1 MSLDR
6 WLELLRARG
15 VDLNAR
21 ELLDAAWLAEHMTP
35 QEESPQAPDPPDE
48 PPAGPGPAP
57 ARRPP
62 PAAPRPP
69 QKVALASGPPPPLR
83 PGPQPSVEPERPPRG
98 DPDGAEAVRVE
109 LFAYPHAIERPR
121 EFVRAL
127 RPFRRYADAG
137 GEMEVDE
144 ELTVERIAHE
154 RIWSPVLRPASGRWL
169 DVAFVVD
176 ASVSM
181 RVWRPLARELH
192 DLFLQVPFRDVRL
205 WYLHESDR
213 GVRISASATPGAQS
227 HDPAAL
233 IDMTGR
239 RLTLVLTDGCGPRW
253 RDGTAGAALRKWA
266 DAGPA
271 AILQPLPEELWD
283 RTALAPVP
291 GLLHSP
297 VPARANRSLE
307 FQALSGERPA
317 GTPVPVIRPEGPWL
331 APWARLVTGSL
342 DHGLICA
349 VTMAGGP
356 PPAKIPR
363 PAGQDAAARVAG
375 FRQGAS
381 AHAYRL
387 AGYLSYTEPLDLGLM
402 WLVQRSMFRA
412 ADPLPMAEV
421 LLSGLLRRQDEAE
434 TFTFQPGVRAVLQS
448 ALPAAEAQRVRA
460 AVSAEIGRRTAGIG
474 RKQRFWAMVAPGSGG
489 EPWTMQEA
497 FADLESTGLLPP
509 GIRPAR
515 PGLSGA
521 DVPALRRLWGEA
533 LSERRPGDPRRYGTA
548 ISLAVALLARARQS
562 DDRGALD
569 DCAALLSRA
578 RGEAELAG
586 RDRFDMID
594 GLLGW
599 ATLTR
604 FRWDRDPLTL
614 TEAVLAFADATQGRE
629 PGRRDVCGLALA
641 AVERARWTGE
651 PPDGE
656 LLLRCAGALRIPSP
670 HDPARPLVAGTLARV
685 LLVLDLVRNEGASPG
700 PGEREH
706 AIGLLRQAV
715 SAAQDD
721 DPDMLACRTDLG
733 THLLAEFRRDGRVEA
748 LAEAA
753 EQLRLAQRSCAAGEP
768 LLAWI
773 WAGLGRVQLEEF
785 RLRRTSS
792 SLERGEEALR
802 RALDR
807 LGRLPLPRD
816 HRLTCDVLNDL
827 GEVRLERFAIERRPG
842 IADDAR
848 VLLLRARDRD
858 DSRSASIDESLSR
871 LLIARYA
878 SFRDVHDLW
887 EAADHLQRLTESDA
901 EPPVRLRAARAW
913 AGCEVSAGRW
923 HRASAAYDQAI
934 SLCGQI
940 GRTADE
946 DLSTLCS
953 EAAAVELERG
963 DATGALRLAQ
973 AGLRRLT
980 DRHRS
985 TLPGLPAARGPMI
998 VINVCERRTDAL
1010 VLKAGGIEVL
1020 PLSGVSADDVN
1031 RNARDLL
1038 AATRRPDWAED
1049 EPIADTL
1056 SWLWQL
1062 VGEPVLAHLGW
1073 LSRPAA
1079 PQRRRLWWSA
1089 AGALSFLP
1097 LHAAGDGN
1105 RTMFDHVISSYLA
1118 DTRDTPRTAAALSV
1132 RTADLSRTDPYEPAR
1147 SKVRFEGTWHQVPE
1161 LASSPGRLA
1170 VLPRHEVLA
1179 GLGEPADGTAPL
1191 PAHLLAAFREVVAVM
1206 WPVPDEVR
1214 LALQDVSRQ
1223 TGERSTAWHVHDVA
1237 LELRRRFPAQPRIW
1251 AALRHFG
1258 A

>member
-21 ELLDAAWLAEHMTP
+21 EVLDAAWLAMHMAAG
-35 QEESPQAPDPPDE
+35 EDPGPRHADE
-48 PPAGPGPAP
+48 PPPETGPEPEPDP

-62 PAAPRPP
+62 PAAPAPP
-69 QKVALASGPPPPLR
+69 PKVAISSGPPPR
-83 PGPQPSVEPERPPRG
+83 PRPRPKPPEESEHPSHG
-98 DPDGAEAVRVE
+98 DPGGAEAVRVE
-109 LFAYPHAIERPR
+109 LFAYPRAIERPR

-127 RPFRRYADAG
+127 RPFRRYVDAG
-137 GEMEVDE
+137 GEVDVDE
-144 ELTVERIAHE
+144 ERTVERIAHE

-213 GVRISASATPGAQS
+213 GVLISASATPGTQS

-239 RLTLVLTDGCGPRW
+239 RLTLVLTDGCGPMW

-266 DAGPA
+266 DAGPS

-297 VPARANRSLE
+297 VPAQANRSLE
-307 FQALSGERPA
+307 FEALSGERLA

-349 VTMAGGP
+349 VTMAGGR

-363 PAGQDAAARVAG
+363 PPQQDAATRVAL

-402 WLVQRSMFRA
+402 WLVQRSMFRE

-421 LLSGLLRRQDEAE
+421 LLSGLLRRQGETE
-434 TFTFQPGVRAVLQS
+434 TFVFRPGVRSVLQS

-489 EPWTMQEA
+489 EPWTLREA
-497 FADLESTGLLPP
+497 FADLESAGLLPP
-509 GIRPAR
+509 WIRPAQ
-515 PGLSGA
+515 PDLSGA
-521 DVPALRRLWGEA
+521 DVPALRRLWDEA
-533 LSERRPGDPRRYGTA
+533 LRTRRPGDPRRYGTA
-548 ISLAVALLARARQS
+548 VSLAVALLARARQD

-586 RDRFDMID
+586 RDRLDMID

-599 ATLTR
+599 AALTR
-604 FRWDRDPLTL
+604 FRWDHDPLTL
-614 TEAVLAFADATQGRE
+614 TEAMLTFADATEGRQSR
-629 PGRRDVCGLALA
+629 RRDMCGLAIA
-641 AVERARWTGE
+641 TVERARWTGE
-651 PPDGE
+651 PADPA
-656 LLLRCAGALRIPSP
+656 LLLRCEDALRAPSP
-670 HDPARPLVAGTLARV
+670 HDPARPLMTGTLARV
-685 LLVLDLVRNEGASPG
+685 RLVLHPVRKRA
-700 PGEREH
+700 GERER
-706 AIGLLRQAV
+706 AIDLLRQAV
-715 SAAQDD
+715 SVAQDD

-733 THLLAEFRRDGRVEA
+733 AHLLAEFRRGGRVEA

-753 EQLRLAQRSCAAGEP
+753 EQLRLAQRFCLAGEP

-773 WAGLGRVQLEEF
+773 WAGLGRVHLEEF

-792 SLERGEEALR
+792 SLEQGEEALR

-816 HRLTCDVLNDL
+816 HHLTCDVLNDL

-871 LLIARYA
+871 LLIARYE
-878 SFRDVHDLW
+878 SFHDVHDLW
-887 EAADHLQRLTESDA
+887 GAADHLQRLTESDA
-901 EPPVRLRAARAW
+901 EPPVRLRAARTW

-923 HRASAAYDQAI
+923 QRASAAYDQAI
-934 SLCGQI
+934 GLCGQI

-985 TLPGLPAARGPMI
+985 PLPGLPAARGPMI

-1010 VLKAGGIEVL
+1010 VLQAGGIEVL

-1031 RNARDLL
+1031 RHARDLL
-1038 AATRRPDWAED
+1038 TATRRPDWADD

-1073 LSRPAA
+1073 LSRPPAS
-1079 PQRRRLWWSA
+1079 QRRRLWWSA

-1097 LHAAGDGN
+1097 LHAASDGK

-1118 DTRDTPRTAAALSV
+1118 DTRDTPRPAAALSV

-1214 LALQDVSRQ
+1214 LALQDVSSQ
-1223 TGERSTAWHVHDVA
+1223 AGERSTAWHVHDVA
-1237 LELRRRFPAQPRIW
+1237 LGLRRRFPAQPRIW

>member
-21 ELLDAAWLAEHMTP
+21 ELLDAAWLAAHMTP
-35 QEESPQAPDPPDE
+35 QEEARQAAPEPRHPDE
-48 PPAGPGPAP
+48 PPAGPEPEP
-57 ARRPP
+57 EPPRRPP
-62 PAAPRPP
+62 VAAPVPP
-69 QKVALASGPPPPLR
+69 PKIPIAGGPPPR
-83 PGPQPSVEPERPPRG
+83 PRPAPERHERPSRE
-98 DPDGAEAVRVE
+98 DPDAAEAVPVE
-109 LFAYPHAIERPR
+109 LFAYPRAIERPR

-127 RPFRRYADAG
+127 RPFRRYVDV
-137 GEMEVDE
+137 GEDVDVDE
-144 ELTVERIAHE
+144 ERTVERIAHE

-176 ASVSM
+176 VSVSM

-192 DLFLQVPFRDVRL
+192 DLLLQVPFRDVRL
-205 WYLHESDR
+205 WYLHGSGGR
-213 GVRISASATPGAQS
+213 VRISASATPGAES

-266 DAGPA
+266 DAGPT
-271 AILQPLPEELWD
+271 AILHPLPEELWD

-297 VPARANRSLE
+297 VPARANRSLT
-307 FQALSGERPA
+307 FQALSGEKPE

-349 VTMAGGP
+349 VTMAGGT
-356 PPAKIPR
+356 PPARIPR
-363 PAGQDAAARVAG
+363 PSLQDAATQVAN

-381 AHAYRL
+381 THAYRL

-402 WLVQRSMFRA
+402 WLVQRSMFRE

-421 LLSGLLRRQDEAE
+421 LLSGLLRRQGETE
-434 TFTFQPGVRAVLQS
+434 TFAFQPGVRSVLQS

-489 EPWTMQEA
+489 EPWTLREA
-497 FADLESTGLLPP
+497 FADLESAGLLPP
-509 GIRPAR
+509 GIGPAQ

-533 LSERRPGDPRRYGTA
+533 LRERRPGDPHRYGTA
-548 ISLAVALLARARQS
+548 VSLAVALLARARQH

-569 DCAALLSRA
+569 DCVALLSRA

-586 RDRFDMID
+586 RDRLDVID
-594 GLLGW
+594 GHLGW
-599 ATLTR
+599 AMLTR

-614 TEAVLAFADATQGRE
+614 TEAKVTLSGAAEGAEAR
-629 PGRRDVCGLALA
+629 PRDVCGLALA
-641 AVERARWTGE
+641 AIESARWIGG
-651 PPDGE
+651 PADRE
-656 LLLRCAGALRIPSP
+656 LLLRCATALRAPSP
-670 HDPARPLVAGTLARV
+670 RDPAHPLMAGTLARI
-685 LLVLDLVRNEGASPG
+685 LLVVDESG
-700 PGEREH
+700 REH
-706 AIGLLRQAV
+706 AIGLLRRAV
-715 SAAQDD
+715 SLAQDD
-721 DPDMLACRTDLG
+721 DPDVLACRADLG
-733 THLLAEFRRDGRVEA
+733 AHLLAEFRRGGRGEA

-773 WAGLGRVQLEEF
+773 WAGLGRVDLEEF
-785 RLRRTSS
+785 RLKRTSS
-792 SLERGEEALR
+792 SLEQGEEALR

-816 HRLTCDVLNDL
+816 HPLACDVLNDL

-842 IADDAR
+842 VADDAR

-858 DSRSASIDESLSR
+858 GSRSASIDESLSR
-871 LLIARYA
+871 LLIARYE
-878 SFRDVHDLW
+878 SFHDVHDLW
-887 EAADHLQRLTESDA
+887 GAADHLQRLAESDA
-901 EPPVRLRAARAW
+901 EAPARLRAARTW

-923 HRASAAYDQAI
+923 HRASAAYAQAI
-934 SLCGQI
+934 NLCGKI
-940 GRTADE
+940 GRAADE
-946 DLSTLCS
+946 DLSTLCG

-963 DATGALRLAQ
+963 DAAGALRLAQ

-980 DRHRS
+980 DHRGS
-985 TLPGLPAARGPMI
+985 ALPGLPAPGGPMI

-1010 VLKAGGIEVL
+1010 VLNEGRIEVL
-1020 PLSGVSADDVN
+1020 HLSGVCLDDVS

-1038 AATRRPDWAED
+1038 TATRQPDWPD
-1049 EPIADTL
+1049 DGPIADTL
-1056 SWLWQL
+1056 AWLWQS

-1073 LSRPAA
+1073 LGRA
-1079 PQRRRLWWSA
+1079 PGPRRRRLWWSA

-1097 LHAAGDGN
+1097 LHAASDGK
-1105 RTMFDHVISSYLA
+1105 RTMFDHVTSSYLA
-1118 DTRDTPRTAAALSV
+1118 DTRDALRTPAAKSV

-1147 SKVRFEGTWHQVPE
+1147 SKVRFEGTWHQVAE

-1170 VLPRHEVLA
+1170 VLPRHEVIS
-1179 GLGEPADGTAPL
+1179 GLGEPADGAAPL

-1206 WPVPDEVR
+1206 WPVPEEVR
-1214 LALQDVSRQ
+1214 LALQDVSRKA
-1223 TGERSTAWHVHDVA
+1223 GERSTAWHVHDVA
-1237 LELRRRFPAQPRIW
+1237 LELRRRFPARPRLW